1 VRQRSI
7 SAVGV
12 VIAGIVPALIG
23 GPAWAIAIAFF
34 TGVGLYEYNQLAN
47 GAGGRT
53 TQAGYVAVFGACLVA
68 ASGGSATLM
77 MLPLALAVAL
87 VFVLVL
93 LRGNEPGSLN
103 TIAFDLSGALYLAIP
118 AFAAI
123 ALRRIE
129 GTISRDWLGSTADF
143 LSPSWNA
150 AERGLAWLLFVIV
163 VTWLSD
169 TGAYL
174 VGRSFGKTAL
184 VPAIS
189 PKKTVEGLA
198 GGLIAA
204 VLFGLLANWLF
215 GLGLPVLAAA
225 GAALLLAMLGVV
237 GDLAE
242 SLLKRQ
248 AGVKDSGTLIPGHG
262 GMLDRIDALL
272 FTWTAGLYL
281 AHLCDRI
288 WT

>member
-1 VRQRSI
+1 MRQRSI

-12 VIAGIVPALIG
+12 VFAGIVPALIG
-23 GPAWAIAIAFF
+23 GPAWAIAIALF
-34 TGVGLYEYNQLAN
+34 TGVGLYEYNRLAD

-53 TQAGYVAVFGACLVA
+53 THAGYVAVFGACLVA
-68 ASGGSATLM
+68 AYGGSVTLT
-77 MLPLALAVAL
+77 MLPLALAVGL
-87 VFVLVL
+87 VFSLVL
-93 LRGNEPGSLN
+93 LRGNAPGSLN

-123 ALRRIE
+123 ALRRVE
-129 GTISRDWLGSTADF
+129 GTISRDWLTSTADF

-174 VGRSFGKTAL
+174 VGRSFGKTPL

-225 GAALLLAMLGVV
+225 GAALLLALFGVV

-288 WT
+288 WA